1 MTESLVSNPAGRG
14 KSLSMGTRV
23 KTLCAGVVA
32 ALAAFVPLFA
42 LFDWALVAY
51 WEWQHEGRKMKFTF
65 WAEERA
71 FLFALSLCAVVFYIT
86 VRRLQRYTPVDQ
98 RFSPLSLVIAGI
110 SGVTVIYV
118 SVFAYLSIV
127 VGRLFSSSR

>member
-1 MTESLVSNPAGRG
+1 MSESLVSDSSERG
-14 KSLSMGTRV
+14 KSVAMATRV
-23 KTLCAGVVA
+23 KTICAGVVA
-32 ALAAFVPLFA
+32 SLAAFVPLFA

-51 WEWQHEGRKMKFTF
+51 WEWQHEGRKMKFTL
-65 WAEERA
+65 WADERA
-71 FLFALSLCAVVFYIT
+71 LLFALSLCAVVFYIT
-86 VRRLQRYTPVDQ
+86 VRSFQRCKPTDQ

-118 SVFAYLSIV
+118 SVLTYLSIF